1 MDFEDRF
8 RAATGGRGVDVV
20 LNSMAGDLVD
30 ASLRL
35 LAPGGR
41 LVEMGRTDIRDAAAV
56 SRAYPGISYR
66 TCEAAEAG
74 PERLQQTLAE
84 LVTLFETGALRP
96 LPVTAWDVRHAR
108 EAFRSMAE
116 ARPAGVVVLTLPR
129 RRDPDGTVLITGG
142 TGELGGLLARH
153 LAAEH
158 GVRHLLLASR
168 SGPEAEGARQLC
180 DDLAGL
186 GAQVTIAACDDERRP
201 SRARAPPLYLAA
213 WRCT

>member
-8 RAATGGRGVDVV
+8 RAATDGRGVDVG
-20 LNSMAGDLVD
+20 LNSVAGELVD

-41 LVEMGRTDIRDAAAV
+41 LVEMETTDIRDAAAV

-74 PERLQQTLAE
+74 PERLQQILAE
-84 LVTLFETGALRP
+84 LVTLFETGALSP

-116 ARPAGVVVLTLPR
+116 ARPAGKVVLTLPR
-129 RRDPDGTVLITGG
+129 RRDPHGTVLITGG
-142 TGELGGLLARH
+142 
-153 LAAEH
+153 
-158 GVRHLLLASR
+158 
-168 SGPEAEGARQLC
+168 
-180 DDLAGL
+180 
-186 GAQVTIAACDDERRP
+186 
-201 SRARAPPLYLAA
+201 
-213 WRCT
+213 